1 MTKGAARKENAF
13 IIKITVKTAILKEQP
28 INFVYCL
35 PWKKAAIE
43 KQNLT
48 EKKTLPTTKSAT
60 KFVHK
65 RTLLAI
71 TQSPFKRASNG
82 DAWMYETLSFKKT
95 NLLLCCD

>member
-13 IIKITVKTAILKEQP
+13 IIKITVKTAILYFVNCLRWK
-28 INFVYCL
+28 NF
-35 PWKKAAIE
+35 AIE

-65 RTLLAI
+65 STLLAI
-71 TQSPFKRASNG
+71 TQSPF
-82 DAWMYETLSFKKT
+82 
-95 NLLLCCD
+95 